1 MEGSEELGS
10 KAGKRSPWTYVVFV
24 GVAALLALLV
34 YGVAIKSGGNKY
46 DNALASG
53 TRLPATV
60 RDVRVLNDTGTK
72 SIADYKGKV
81 VLLNFWAS
89 WCEPCKAESPAIERA
104 WQKYGKD
111 GLVVLGADVDDL
123 SGAANK
129 FIVQNHLTYPI
140 IRYSS
145 TNATKDFGTKR
156 MPETFIIDRQGKVAA
171 LRRLQVDDAWLNDV
185 IPQVLDNGSGATS

>member
-1 MEGSEELGS
+1 MESEA
-10 KAGKRSPWTYVVFV
+10 KPKRSPWTIAVYL

-46 DNALASG
+46 DNALAEG
-53 TRLPATV
+53 KALPATV
-60 RDVRVLNDTGTK
+60 RETRILNDSGTT

-104 WQKYGKD
+104 WRKYGKD

-123 SGAANK
+123 SKAANK
-129 FIVQNHLTYPI
+129 FIIENHLTYPI
-140 IRYSS
+140 LRYSS
-145 TNATKDFGTKR
+145 VNATKDFGTKR
-156 MPETFIIDRQGKVAA
+156 MPETFIIDRDGKVVA
-171 LRRLQVDDAWLNDV
+171 LRRLQIDDDWLNK
-185 IPQVLDNGSGATS
+185 VLPPVLGLGASGATGSGA